1 MYIPTKPNNC
11 LPSLTFT
18 NIGLNT
24 KLYTQLY
31 ITKHKLYI
39 KAIPYGPYDIFHI

>member
-31 ITKHKLYI
+31 ITKKYI
-39 KAIPYGPYDIFHI
+39 NAIPYGPYDIFHI